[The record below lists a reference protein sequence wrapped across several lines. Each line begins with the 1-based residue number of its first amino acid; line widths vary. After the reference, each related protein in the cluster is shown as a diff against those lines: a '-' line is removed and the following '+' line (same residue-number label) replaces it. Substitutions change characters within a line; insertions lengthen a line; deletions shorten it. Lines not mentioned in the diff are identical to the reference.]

1 MIKSMTESITLRTVE
16 RFPEP
21 LFTELVQR
29 LLHDRDR
36 QLVSERFLQSPTVT
50 PTGAT
55 AQQIRVGAFAEDE
68 LVGWSHG
75 FLSHGGALYVSNSAV
90 VPEYRRQGVYT
101 RLMATMESEAGSLG
115 CLRVDSHHQAVNA
128 GVLIAKLK
136 AGYTIVGTE
145 FAAEMGLLV
154 KMSKHIEPS
163 RRSLFDARAGTLE
176 AAARFLGSQG
186 QADA

>member
-1 MIKSMTESITLRTVE
+1 MIKCMTESITLKTVE

-21 LFTELVQR
+21 IFTELVRR

-36 QLVSERFLQSPTVT
+36 QRFSERFLLAPTVA

-55 AQQIRVGAFAEDE
+55 AQQIRVGAFAENE

-75 FLSHGGALYVSNSAV
+75 FLSHGGALHVSSSAV

-101 RLMATMESEAGSLG
+101 RLMAAMESQASSLG
-115 CLRVDSHHQAVNA
+115 CMRVESHHQAINA

-154 KMSKHIEPS
+154 KMSKYIEPS
-163 RRSLFDARAGTLE
+163 RGRLLDARAGTLE
-176 AAARFLGSQG
+176 AAARFLGS
-186 QADA
+186 